1 MRRTV
6 KVLVVGALLLALTA
20 GVALAALREGNDN
33 PNDLVGTTGSNEV
46 QGQDFLFG
54 FGADDDLRGKTGPD
68 YAWGGSGP
76 DTVIGGNGDDVLDGG
91 NGEDTITTN
100 KGFDVVYAGDGTK
113 DIIDCN
119 HESGYFVATWD
130 PGIDTD
136 IDEDNKDM
144 CPGTFDPSAGQ
155 SASVTA
161 AGASEEGSPAEGA
174 LEKQ

>member
-6 KVLVVGALLLALTA
+6 KVFVVGVRLLALTA
-20 GVALAALREGNDN
+20 GVALAALRQGDNN
-33 PNDLVGTTGSNEV
+33 PNDLVGTTGSDEV

-91 NGEDTITTN
+91 SGEDTINTN
-100 KGFDVVYAGDGTK
+100 KGFDVVYAEDGTK
-113 DIIDCN
+113 DIINCN
-119 HESGYFVATWD
+119 YEKGYFVATWD
-130 PGIDTD
+130 RGIDTD

-144 CPGTFDPSAGQ
+144 CPGTFNPAA
-155 SASVTA
+155 ASVA
-161 AGASEEGSPAEGA
+161 AASEEGSPAEEGA
-174 LEKQ
+174 LEK